1 MKTLTVFALVCVMT
15 ALTGA
20 AAVPEEKADKDQTAD
35 VNLVKRWARRGCYW
49 GWSRFN
55 GRCFRYVPRP
65 MTWAQAEK
73 NCESLGGNLASVRN
87 IMEYHNLQR
96 LIMTNSHAYKETWI
110 GGTDAQEE
118 RQWFWSD
125 GTPFH
130 YSNWCRGEPNNH
142 GGRQNCLQMNFG
154 AHKCWD
160 DLQCYSQRPSVC
172 AKKTC

>member
-20 AAVPEEKADKDQTAD
+20 AAD
-35 VNLVKRWARRGCYW
+35 VNLVKRWARGGCYG

-55 GRCFRYVPRP
+55 DRCFFYDPRP
-65 MTWAQAEK
+65 MTWAKAEK

-142 GGRQNCLQMNFG
+142 GGRQNCLQINHG

-160 DLQCYSQRPSVC
+160 DYQCNFQKPSVC

>member
-20 AAVPEEKADKDQTAD
+20 AAD
-35 VNLVKRWARRGCYW
+35 VNLVKRWARGGCYG

-55 GRCFRYVPRP
+55 DRCFFYDPRP
-65 MTWAQAEK
+65 MTWAKAEK

-87 IMEYHNLQR
+87 IMEYHELQR
-96 LIMTNSHAYKETWI
+96 LIMTNSHEYKETWI

-142 GGRQNCLQMNFG
+142 GGRQNCLQINHG

-160 DLQCYSQRPSVC
+160 DYQCNFQKPSVC